1 MSEKKRLFLTGFCL
15 IGLSAALHTLHYFIF
30 GSWHHIFLYLLGDI
44 AFIPLEIFIVSVVIE
59 RLLEKREHEKLMK
72 KMHMLIGLYFQEIGL
87 DLLKRLVYA
96 DNNRSDLQKPCHID
110 QNWKSKD
117 FHHLE
122 EWLANRPLE
131 IQPETIDFDAL
142 YLVLSAHKELM
153 INLISNPTL
162 LEHESFSDLL
172 LAVNHLRDEMA
183 LRERLKNEPHYKTD
197 FRHYKHDLERVYR
210 LSCVQW
216 IRYIEHLQAQYPFLY
231 NAARVTNPF
240 EERHLEEVYKHVR
253 TD

>member
-1 MSEKKRLFLTGFCL
+1 MSEKKRLMITGLSL
-15 IGLSAALHTLHYFIF
+15 IGLSAVLHYVHYLIF

-87 DLLKRLVYA
+87 DLLKLLVYA
-96 DNNRSDLQKPCHID
+96 DDNRGELQGPCQIG

-117 FHHLE
+117 FKDLE
-122 EWLANRPLE
+122 HWIKNRKLE
-131 IQPETIDFDAL
+131 VRPETVDFDSL
-142 YLVLSAHKELM
+142 HLLLGRQKELM
-153 INLISNPTL
+153 ISLISNPTL
-162 LEHESFSDLL
+162 LEHENFSDLL

-183 LRERLKNEPHYKTD
+183 LRERLKDQPNYKTD
-197 FRHYKHDLERVYR
+197 YRHYKHDLERVYA
-210 LSCVQW
+210 LSSIQW
-216 IRYIEHLQAQYPFLY
+216 INYIEHLQSEYPFLF

-240 EERHLEEVYKHVR
+240 EESHLEAVYKRVR
-253 TD
+253 EH